1 MLSMTNNNNYFSLEG
16 KFLIASPNMTDP
28 RFIKS
33 LIYMISDD
41 IKGSMGIIINKPA
54 LDLDMSHFLNNYE
67 RLDNKNN
74 NHTVF
79 YGGPVEFDKGFVLH
93 TNDYKTSEDKTLLKN
108 NLVLS
113 SNIKILKD
121 LSIGNGPSKFIVVIG
136 YAGWQSN
143 QLAQELKQN
152 SWLVANMN
160 KKILFSK
167 KPELKWKNALNS
179 IGIEEKNLK
188 SFKFSNYSG
197 SA

>member
-136 YAGWQSN
+136 YAGWQTN

-152 SWLVANMN
+152 SWLVANMS

>member
-136 YAGWQSN
+136 YAGWQTN

>member
-121 LSIGNGPSKFIVVIG
+121 LSIGNGPSKYIVVIG
-136 YAGWQSN
+136 YAGWQTN